1 MFTQTE
7 YLQQAWEKL
16 ETKLAER
23 FGKKPDLET
32 TLFLI
37 GLQESGFE
45 PRLFS
50 KEEKQDLMHIA
61 VCTILTP
68 SGYFVFEKKD
78 KDNWPHYKQ
87 IKDLPDYKLAE
98 QEIFL
103 KEHILRYFEKNE
115 F

>member
-23 FGKKPDLET
+23 FGKEPDLET

-37 GLQESGFE
+37 GLQETGFE

-50 KEEKQDLMHIA
+50 KEEKQDLIHIA

-87 IKDLPDYKLAE
+87 IKDMPDYKLAE

>member
-1 MFTQTE
+1 MSTQVE
-7 YLQQAWEKL
+7 YVQQAWEKL

-37 GLQESGFE
+37 GLQESDFE

-87 IKDLPDYKLAE
+87 IKATPDYKLAE
-98 QEIFL
+98 QEVFL